1 MPKMRKNIP
10 WSGWSKK
17 SPSRKQ
23 RTIMSKKCGRKCFL
37 GKDNSFPICNKN
49 TCRVN
54 SKGIYAAYVR
64 SRQYRKKNKKYYNV
78 SKKALRLLKKGHF
91 KR

>member
-1 MPKMRKNIP
+1 MPKTRKNIP

-17 SPSRKQ
+17 SPSHKQ

-54 SKGIYAAYVR
+54 PKGIYAAYVR

-78 SKKALRLLKKGHF
+78 SKKALRLLKKGNF